1 MTAQILIDEAVGET
15 RACWFDDQG
24 SPLLL
29 AHERWSDWKARAI
42 LGEVHCGRVI
52 EINTGLNAAFVQ
64 LPKGENG
71 FLPFGKKGRPKGL
84 HEGAWIAVEIT
95 REAIAEKGPNLRMA
109 QDVEAVGKLD
119 LLQPAPPINERL
131 HMPGHVEIRVAD
143 REGRDRIDAAEEE
156 ALSTVLPIAGG
167 GDVAIEPTRA
177 MIAVDVDTGNNPL
190 SVGKLNAAAARLI
203 FRQLRLRSLGGIV
216 AIDFAAMR
224 VKNERAALEATL
236 RSLAK
241 RDPAQVDVL
250 PLSRFGVVELIRRR
264 ATRSVAETLLDGAG
278 RMSVESRALAALRSL
293 ENEGMAHRG
302 KRLLLAARGKV
313 LDWLKADAIGWQ
325 AAMMERLGPR
335 LELVE
340 GVKDWEV
347 KVQ

>member
-24 SPLLL
+24 LPVLLG
-29 AHERWSDWKARAI
+29 HERWSDWGSRAI

-52 EINTGLNAAFVQ
+52 EVNSGLNAAFVQ
-64 LPKGENG
+64 LPKGKNG

-84 HEGAWIAVEIT
+84 HEGAWIAVEVT

-109 QDVEAVGKLD
+109 QDVEAAGKLD

-156 ALSTVLPIAGG
+156 ALSTVLPIPGG
-167 GDVAIEPTRA
+167 GDIAIEPTRA
-177 MIAVDVDTGNNPL
+177 MIAVDVDSGNNPL
-190 SVGKLNAAAARLI
+190 PVGKLNAAAARLI

-216 AIDFAAMR
+216 AIDFVAMR

-264 ATRSVAETLLDGAG
+264 SNPSVTETLLGDAG
-278 RMSVESRALAALRSL
+278 RMNVESRALIALRAL

-302 KRLLLAARGKV
+302 KKLVLAASGAV
-313 LDWLKADAIGWQ
+313 HDWLRNDAIGWRE
-325 AAMMERLGPR
+325 AMQERLGPR
-335 LELVE
+335 FELAE
-340 GVKDWEV
+340 GTKDWEV